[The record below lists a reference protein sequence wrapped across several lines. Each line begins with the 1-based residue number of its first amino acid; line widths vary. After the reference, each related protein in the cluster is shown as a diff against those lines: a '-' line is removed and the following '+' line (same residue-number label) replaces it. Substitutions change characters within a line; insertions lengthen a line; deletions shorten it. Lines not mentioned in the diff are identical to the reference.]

1 MTARNE
7 RLVQWQRRRQHVFS
21 IHRPNRMT
29 TEETALEAALR
40 LAASDPAARPD
51 FYRLLLE
58 SEVFVIGA
66 TAHKKEGARTL
77 DAGEKIGIQNWT
89 RKDGS
94 SVVPFF
100 TSLDALQRA
109 ISEPA
114 DYLKLD
120 ARAL

>member
-1 MTARNE
+1 MTA
-7 RLVQWQRRRQHVFS
+7 
-21 IHRPNRMT
+21 
-29 TEETALEAALR
+29 EENALETALR

-66 TAHKKEGARTL
+66 TAHKEEGSRML
-77 DAGEKIGIQNWT
+77 DAGEKIGIHNWT

-94 SVVPFF
+94 PVIPFF

-109 ISEPA
+109 ITHPA
-114 DYLKLD
+114 DYLKLG
-120 ARAL
+120 ARSLFEITKGAALVLN